1 MTHTSAPTFWI
12 AGGHGMLGTQLAADA
27 ARAGFHVVVTGHE
40 IDIGDRSVVDAYVN
54 VTHPRIIVNCAA
66 YTAVDKA
73 ESEAHLAEHTNVVGP
88 GVLAAAAARVGATLV
103 HVSTDYVFGGAGST
117 PITEQA
123 PTTPTSVYGRTKR
136 DGEVAVLAA
145 NDRAIIVRTSWL
157 YAATHKNF
165 VRTMVSLMSTR
176 EQLRVVGDQRGR
188 PTSTAT
194 LSAAIINLVG
204 ANARGIVHVAD
215 DTGPA
220 GVSWYDFACA
230 IRDEA
235 TAAGIALVVK
245 DIEAIPTSA
254 YPTPAVRPAWSVFDT
269 SRYTALTGRALPAWR
284 DTLRTVMGKIAAESS
299 APAHGG

>member
-1 MTHTSAPTFWI
+1 MNHTSAPTFWI
-12 AGGHGMLGTQLAADA
+12 TGGHGMLGTRLAADA
-27 ARAGFHVVVTGHE
+27 AKAGFHVVVTGHE
-40 IDIGDRSVVDAYVN
+40 VDIGDRAVVDAFVS
-54 VTHPRIIVNCAA
+54 VTHPRVIVNCAA

-73 ESEAHLAEHTNVVGP
+73 ESEVHLAEHTNVVGP
-88 GVLAAAAARVGATLV
+88 GVLSAAAARVSATMV
-103 HVSTDYVFGGAGST
+103 HVSTDYVFGGTGST
-117 PITEQA
+117 PLTEQA
-123 PTTPTSVYGRTKR
+123 PTAPTSVYGRTKR
-136 DGEVAVLAA
+136 DGEQAVLAA
-145 NDRAIIVRTSWL
+145 NDRALVVRTSWL

-165 VRTMVSLMSTR
+165 VRTMLSLMATR

-215 DTGPA
+215 DAGPA
-220 GVSWYDFACA
+220 GISWYDFAVA

-235 TAAGIALVVK
+235 AAAGLPLVVK

-284 DTLRTVMGKIAAESS
+284 DTLRTVVAAV
-299 APAHGG
+299 AADARAKPLA

>member
-1 MTHTSAPTFWI
+1 M
-12 AGGHGMLGTQLAADA
+12 
-27 ARAGFHVVVTGHE
+27 
-40 IDIGDRSVVDAYVN
+40 
-54 VTHPRIIVNCAA
+54 
-66 YTAVDKA
+66 
-73 ESEAHLAEHTNVVGP
+73 
-88 GVLAAAAARVGATLV
+88 V

-117 PITEQA
+117 PLTEQA
-123 PTTPTSVYGRTKR
+123 PTAPTSVYGRTKR
-136 DGEVAVLAA
+136 DGEQAVLAA

-165 VRTMVSLMSTR
+165 VRTMLSLMATR

-194 LSAAIINLVG
+194 LSAAIINLIG

-215 DTGPA
+215 DTGSA
-220 GVSWYDFACA
+220 GISWYDFAVA

-235 TAAGIALVVK
+235 VAAGLPVVVK
-245 DIEAIPTSA
+245 AIEAIPTSA

-284 DTLRTVMGKIAAESS
+284 DTLKTAIAAVAADAS
-299 APAHGG
+299 AKPHA